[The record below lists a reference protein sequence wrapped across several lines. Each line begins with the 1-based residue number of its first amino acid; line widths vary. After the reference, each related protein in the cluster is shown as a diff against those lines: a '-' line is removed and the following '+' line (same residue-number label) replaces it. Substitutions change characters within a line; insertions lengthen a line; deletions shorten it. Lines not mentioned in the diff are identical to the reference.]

1 MLIGSSA
8 IGDQQDYT
16 IPGTANAFQL
26 TAAAGTLTTLALY
39 LDRTNTATT
48 VVLGVYSDTGGA
60 PGTLLTQG
68 VISAATAGAWN
79 RVTVPPLTLVGGR
92 SYWLV
97 VLAPQGG
104 GTVQY
109 WDTGSGGPAIVS
121 NQTTLTSLPPSWQ
134 SGQRYPGSPPT
145 AYGAAG

>member
-1 MLIGSSA
+1 VV
-8 IGDQQDYT
+8 GDRQDYT

-26 TAAAGTLTTLALY
+26 TAAAGTLNTLAIY

-48 VVLGVYSDTGGA
+48 VVLGVYSDNGGT

-68 VISAATAGAWN
+68 TIIAPTNGAWN
-79 RVTVPPLTLVGGR
+79 RVAVPPITLVAGR

-104 GTVQY
+104 GTVQF
-109 WDTGSGGPAIVS
+109 WDKAIGGAAIVS
-121 NQTTLTSLPPSWQ
+121 NQTTLTSLPTSWQ

-145 AYGAAG
+145 AYGTAG